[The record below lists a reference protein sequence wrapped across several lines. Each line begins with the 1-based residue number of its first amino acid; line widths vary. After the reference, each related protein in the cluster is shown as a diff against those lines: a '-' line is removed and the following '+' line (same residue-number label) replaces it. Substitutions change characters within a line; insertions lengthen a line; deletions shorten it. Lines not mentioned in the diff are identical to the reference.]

1 MLADSN
7 SKQDLVTGKR
17 DKKLQKRGVFST
29 KPPCSRAYGHAPTI
43 LIHGAFDSSN
53 RPEVICTNGVG
64 LN

>member
-29 KPPCSRAYGHAPTI
+29 KPPAA
-43 LIHGAFDSSN
+43 
-53 RPEVICTNGVG
+53 G
-64 LN
+64 LTGTRLQS